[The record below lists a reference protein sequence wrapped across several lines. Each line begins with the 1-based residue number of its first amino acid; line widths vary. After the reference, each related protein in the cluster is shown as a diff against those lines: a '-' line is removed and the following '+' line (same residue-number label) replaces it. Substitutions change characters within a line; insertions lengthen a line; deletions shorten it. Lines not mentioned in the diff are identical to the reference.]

1 MAGGTAVLKRQK
13 TKKGTVK
20 VTFAL
25 PLEETPE
32 AVSVTGDFNGWDPHA
47 NPLIKRNNGTRS
59 AAVEVPQGQV
69 VQFKYLADGGH
80 WFNDAETDISDEGNS
95 VIAA

>member
-1 MAGGTAVLKRQK
+1 MLKRQE

-25 PLEETPE
+25 PLEDTPE
-32 AVSVTGDFNGWDPHA
+32 AVSVTGDFNGWDPLA

-59 AAVEVPQGQV
+59 AAVEVPAGEV
-69 VQFKYLADGGH
+69 VQFKYLADGGQ
-80 WFNDAETDISDEGNS
+80 WFTEADTDLNDEGNS